1 MSYSL
6 NEVEAIVKRATFAS
20 GYSWGIAEEAAKATR
35 WLCMFGFDGC
45 EIVGSTLKLQ
55 FAKALHRHSPGCN
68 DPEWSGEGK
77 LCPLVT
83 GVSLSDFSSLL
94 LENPIVIRK
103 IAIPKMILPFVGQA
117 STALNKAL
125 TIQLANKPKLKCIV
139 SAEDIE
145 FSGEFPTNEADLI
158 VRIEGEIEQPIR
170 KVFRVKTGFDS
181 WTILNELADL
191 TYAPATEES
200 RKLGAGSELE
210 DND

>member
-20 GYSWGIAEEAAKATR
+20 GYSWGMAEESAKAIR

-55 FAKALHRHSPGCN
+55 FAKALDRHSPRFDGH
-68 DPEWSGEGK
+68 EWSGEGK
-77 LCPLVT
+77 LCPLIT
-83 GVSLSDFSSLL
+83 GVSLSDFSSQLL
-94 LENPIVIRK
+94 KNPIVVRK
-103 IAIPKMILPFVGQA
+103 IAIPKMILPFVCLA
-117 STALNKAL
+117 ATALDKVL
-125 TIQLANKPKLKCIV
+125 TLQLANKPELKCLV
-139 SAEDIE
+139 SEEDLE
-145 FSGEFPTNEADLI
+145 LTGEFPTNETDLKI
-158 VRIEGEIEQPIR
+158 SIGGKIKQPIC
-170 KVFRVKTGFDS
+170 KVFRVHPGIDS
-181 WTILNELADL
+181 WTLLNNLANL

>member
-20 GYSWGIAEEAAKATR
+20 GYSWGMAEEAAKATR
-35 WLCMFGFDGC
+35 RLCMFGFDGC

-55 FAKALHRHSPGCN
+55 FTKAIDRHSPRCDGH
-68 DPEWSGEGK
+68 EWRGEGK

-83 GVSLSDFSSLL
+83 GAALSDFSSRLL
-94 LENPIVIRK
+94 VNPIVIRN
-103 IAIPKMILPFVGQA
+103 IAIPKMILPFVSQA

-125 TIQLANKPKLKCIV
+125 TIQLANSPELKCIV

-145 FSGEFPTNEADLI
+145 QSGEFPTNEADLI

-170 KVFRVKTGFDS
+170 KVFRVKPGFDS

-191 TYAPATEES
+191 TYAPVTDES